1 MAGLSSSMRE
11 TDTIDVSAAAPP
23 PEQQAMTHKNRFDP
37 EPTTAELAALMGWAT
52 SGTAWGEL
60 SFDQADGFAPGDDT
74 DLPGTDVSD
83 DKGYGF
89 GV

>member
-1 MAGLSSSMRE
+1 
-11 TDTIDVSAAAPP
+11 
-23 PEQQAMTHKNRFDP
+23 MTHKNRFDLDL
-37 EPTTAELAALMGWAT
+37 TTAELAALMGWAT

-60 SFDQADGFAPGDDT
+60 SFDQADGFAPADDT
-74 DLPGTDVSD
+74 ELPGTDVSD

>member
-1 MAGLSSSMRE
+1 
-11 TDTIDVSAAAPP
+11 
-23 PEQQAMTHKNRFDP
+23 MTHTNRFDP
-37 EPTTAELAALMGWAT
+37 DLTTAELAALMGWAT

-60 SFDQADGFAPGDDT
+60 SFDQADGFAPVDDA

-83 DKGYGF
+83 DRGYGF